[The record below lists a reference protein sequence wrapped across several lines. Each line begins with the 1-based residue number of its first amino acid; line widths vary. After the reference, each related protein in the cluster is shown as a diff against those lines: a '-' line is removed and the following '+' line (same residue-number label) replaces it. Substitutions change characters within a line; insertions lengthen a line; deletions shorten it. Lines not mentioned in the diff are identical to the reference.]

1 MTIEEQIRKA
11 VEASITNAKV
21 EVSGNG
27 GHFNLKVESAMFEGK
42 KTLEKQR
49 MVYSA
54 IKELMAGNNAPVHAI
69 DSLETLIPERWCI
82 CLSFEN

>member
-1 MTIEEQIRKA
+1 MSIEEQICKA

-27 GHFNLKVESAMFEGK
+27 GHFNIKVESVMFKGK

-54 IKELMAGNNAPVHAI
+54 IKELMAGSNAPVHAV
-69 DSLETLIPERWCI
+69 DSLETLIPER
-82 CLSFEN
+82 

>member
-1 MTIEEQIRKA
+1 MRIEEQICKA

-27 GHFNLKVESAMFEGK
+27 GHFNIRVESVMFEGK

-69 DSLETLIPERWCI
+69 DSLETLIPEG
-82 CLSFEN
+82 